1 MRDVDT
7 RMELDNHHQD
17 ALSTLREQIAALPTP
32 QRVELL
38 HELMGE
44 AACKQVGI
52 IRIPAGFKLTV
63 AIPVFNEERWV
74 RELIRRVQAV
84 EIPKEIV
91 IVDDFSTDNT
101 RAILKELESD
111 EVRVFYQPK

>member
-7 RMELDNHHQD
+7 RMDLDHHHDELATIREQIG
-17 ALSTLREQIAALPTP
+17 ALSTRDRI
-32 QRVELL
+32 ELL

-44 AACKQVGI
+44 AACKQVGL
-52 IRIPAGFKLTV
+52 IRIPPGFKLSV
-63 AIPVFNEERWV
+63 AIPVFNEERWI

-91 IVDDFSTDNT
+91 IVDDFSTDGT
-101 RAILKELESD
+101 R
-111 EVRVFYQPK
+111 